1 MSLRTI
7 VHGILKKGFK
17 IIFFLLIQLK
27 IMYLLSINQTLDLL
41 YVFISNWFN
50 YKFYLQSIFDIP
62 YFNNIIFPHS
72 YEVIP
77 GRIII
82 HPGYHLS

>member
-41 YVFISNWFN
+41 YVFISN
-50 YKFYLQSIFDIP
+50 
-62 YFNNIIFPHS
+62 
-72 YEVIP
+72 
-77 GRIII
+77 
-82 HPGYHLS
+82 